1 MPANA
6 CPQRGHG
13 GAVMAPELIVSRGK
27 TIVVWQMDAE
37 AFEFLESIV
46 PSSDGFARDLWSIR
60 KRLDEKEPRHD

>member
-1 MPANA
+1 
-6 CPQRGHG
+6 
-13 GAVMAPELIVSRGK
+13 MAPELIVSRGK